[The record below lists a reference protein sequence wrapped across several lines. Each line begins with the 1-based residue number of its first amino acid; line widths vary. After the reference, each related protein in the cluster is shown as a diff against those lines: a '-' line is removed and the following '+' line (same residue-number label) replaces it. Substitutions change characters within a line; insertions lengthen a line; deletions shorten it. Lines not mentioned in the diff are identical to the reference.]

1 MIEYPSVSANLPIS
15 VEHAAEILRSG
26 GLVAIPTETVYGL
39 AANALD
45 PVAVAKIFAA
55 KERPYFDPL
64 IVHIPEIDWLP
75 RVASEFP
82 PVARRLAERF
92 WPGPLTLVLPK
103 AAGIPDI
110 VTSGLPTVGVRMPD
124 HALTRKVL
132 KLADLP
138 LAAPSANPF
147 GRLSP
152 TTAEHVRQQLG
163 NRIDAVLDGGPCR
176 VGVESTILQV
186 EEDRVIQLRPGG
198 VPLEEIEALVGAVE
212 VSTRA
217 ENETPVA
224 PGMLESHYAPRTRL
238 VVCDEVPLVAPWKR
252 TGLLTLT
259 LKTDTSAYL
268 QVETL
273 SPEGD
278 LVTAAANFFQALHRL
293 DALNL
298 DGIVAVKL
306 PDEGLGR
313 ALNDRL
319 RRAAVTV
326 PTK

>member
-1 MIEYPSVSANLPIS
+1 MSVNLSIS
-15 VEHAAEILRSG
+15 VEHAAEILRGG

-55 KERPYFDPL
+55 KERPFFDPL
-64 IVHIPEIDWLP
+64 IVHIPDIDWLP
-75 RVASEFP
+75 RVASAFP

-103 AAGIPDI
+103 ALSVPDI

-124 HALTRKVL
+124 HALTRRVL
-132 KLADLP
+132 ELADIP

-163 NRIDAVLDGGPCR
+163 SRIDAVLDGGPCR

-186 EEDRVIQLRPGG
+186 DQDRVIQLRPGG
-198 VPLEEIEALVGAVE
+198 VPLEQIEELVGRVE
-212 VSTRA
+212 VPTQV
-217 ENETPVA
+217 ENEKPAA

-238 VVCDEVPLVAPWKR
+238 VVCDDVPVVAPWKR
-252 TGLLTLT
+252 TGLLALSP
-259 LKTDTSAYL
+259 KTDFNTYS
-268 QVETL
+268 QVEIL

-278 LVTAAANFFQALHRL
+278 LVVAAANFFQALHRL

-306 PDEGLGR
+306 PDEGLGC

-319 RRAAVTV
+319 RRAAATV
-326 PTK
+326 ATKQA